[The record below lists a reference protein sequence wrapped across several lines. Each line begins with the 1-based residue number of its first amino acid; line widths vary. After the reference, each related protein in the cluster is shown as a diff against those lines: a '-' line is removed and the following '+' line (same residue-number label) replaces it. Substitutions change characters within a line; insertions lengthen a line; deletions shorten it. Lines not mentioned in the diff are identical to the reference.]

1 MHKLLARIKYDFANW
16 QQISDW
22 YKNLT
27 QADAMNITGQLQVN
41 DARLEMTFVA
51 DVIYIP
57 ASNSHPGGLYDN
69 QLQPIS
75 HAITHRD
82 NKTWLGA
89 PLKEAIDLNKLPLHT
104 SDKPYFFIGD
114 IYNHY
119 GHFIVES
126 TARLW
131 PLLYLPNGFA
141 ENYLYCG
148 KDASEK
154 LLQKTFIKDIYG
166 SFSLSPDNFLR
177 FNKPCRLQNV
187 FIPLPAFEIRRQGNQ
202 LFRETMLH
210 VGNHLAGDLSEIN
223 NSNLTPLYI
232 SKSKLPGGVSRIFN
246 ETAIE
251 EALASKGIEIW
262 HPETLDLASQI
273 KELTSRK
280 YLMGAVGSAFHNLLF
295 CLGNKVISGVC
306 LGEKLNS
313 SYLIIDKLCGN
324 NARYVIGKQ
333 SSIALS
339 TDPKL
344 CDRSRFVNTFYA
356 TNPKQTAELLLRNL
370 QL

>member
-1 MHKLLARIKYDFANW
+1 MHKLLARIKNGFANC
-16 QQISDW
+16 QQISHW

-41 DARLEMTFVA
+41 DARLEMTFIA

-89 PLKEAIDLNKLPLHT
+89 PLKEVIDLNKLPLHT

-131 PLLYLPNGFA
+131 PLLHLPNGFA
-141 ENYLYCG
+141 KNYLYCG

-154 LLQKTFIKDIYG
+154 LLQKTYIKDIYG
-166 SFSLSPDNFLR
+166 CFSLSPDNFLR
-177 FNKPCRLQNV
+177 FDQPCRLQNV

-251 EALASKGIEIW
+251 EILTSKGVDIW
-262 HPETLDLASQI
+262 HPQTLDLASQI
-273 KELTSRK
+273 KELTTRK
-280 YLMGAVGSAFHNLLF
+280 YIMGSVGSALHNLLF
-295 CLGNKVISGVC
+295 CPGDKIISGAC
-306 LGEKLNS
+306 LGEKIKS
-313 SYLIIDKLCGN
+313 SYLIIDRLCN
-324 NARYVIGKQ
+324 NSARYIAGKQ
-333 SSIALS
+333 SSLAIS
-339 TDPKL
+339 NDPKL
-344 CDRSRFVNTFYA
+344 CNPARFVNTFYA
-356 TNPKQTAELLLRNL
+356 AKPEKVAELLLQNL
-370 QL
+370 QI